1 MLSQF
6 PVWLP
11 AAGRVMFASYFL
23 LMGASHLIHFREH
36 SGFLG
41 RKGVPWARAATLLTI
56 LMMIGGGLLTMFDWH
71 RSVGAVLLFGI
82 SSRRRSSCTTFG
94 MNPRVTAGSASSRIS
109 SRTYPWPAPRWYCCR
124 AKPDLPPLPR
134 LGVARFRAGSR
145 RWTEAAS

>member
-82 SSRRRSSCTTFG
+82 IF
-94 MNPRVTAGSASSRIS
+94 
-109 SRTYPWPAPRWYCCR
+109 PAPFFLHHFWNETESYSRLSEF
-124 AKPDLPPLPR
+124 AHFIKDLSL
-134 LGVARFRAGSR
+134 AGAALVLLSR
-145 RWTEAAS
+145 